1 VSISVTIVGGP
12 EDGIE
17 VAVDEGYNRVHMVT
31 QSGPW
36 LEVGVLDDEVTEVSC
51 ADIEQVVMPVRTT
64 ARGYRAYWSERL
76 R

>member
-1 VSISVTIVGGP
+1 MSFKVTIVGGP
-12 EDGIE
+12 DDGIE
-17 VAVDEGYNRVHMVT
+17 VAVDDGYDRVHVVV

-64 ARGYRAYWSERL
+64 ERGYRAYWSERK